1 MAPRKLNKP
10 SAKFAT
16 GTVAYLVGVSTSVFK
31 IFKLFLVPSWKTVW
45 NPRLKDHYTTTSG
58 QLVYPVFDDPNY
70 SVIGP
75 LDFDFPWK
83 SLIVIIY
90 KIYFNPS

>member
-16 GTVAYLVGVSTSVFK
+16 GTVAYLVRVSTSVFQ
-31 IFKLFLVPSWKTVW
+31 IFKPFSSAFMEDFVKSSPEGSLHSTC
-45 NPRLKDHYTTTSG
+45 G